1 MSTSDQGTN
10 GPRREPSEGQSR
22 PEKRSAGGDR
32 RGVARSSGS
41 GGGNGGT
48 RPDRG
53 QRTDRGDRPAR
64 SSRDTEGPGGDRPS
78 YRGRDESRGERPDR
92 PAYREG
98 SRTRGDRPAYRGRD
112 ESRGERPARPSYR
125 DGDAS
130 RGERPARAPYRD
142 GDSPRGDR
150 PAYRGRDDS
159 RGERSGFRD
168 GDRRPARTSGP
179 RSGDVRRPDDRGER
193 APDRSGRP
201 LASRERPDADRTSRP
216 PQHARADRPIAPEVP
231 DDVLPTMLDRQARTR
246 LRTLSKDNSDGV
258 ARHLVMAGRLV
269 DTDPELAYAHAQA
282 AVRRAGRV
290 DVVREAA
297 GLTAYHA
304 GHYADALRELRAARR
319 LSGSEEHLAVM
330 ADCERGLGRPDRAL
344 AVAAEPG
351 ATTLPLG
358 SRIELALVVAGARLD
373 LGDPE
378 AALVSL
384 ATADVDR
391 ATGDLADR
399 VAEVRATALEA
410 AGRSGEASELRTA
423 HGLDDTEDEDPVVVF
438 DLDDEDDDA
447 EPRSDVA
454 SEEEVVESR
463 SDVASSDQPDVVP
476 DVEEERS

>member
-1 MSTSDQGTN
+1 M
-10 GPRREPSEGQSR
+10 
-22 PEKRSAGGDR
+22 PE
-32 RGVARSSGS
+32 
-41 GGGNGGT
+41 
-48 RPDRG
+48 
-53 QRTDRGDRPAR
+53 
-64 SSRDTEGPGGDRPS
+64 
-78 YRGRDESRGERPDR
+78 
-92 PAYREG
+92 
-98 SRTRGDRPAYRGRD
+98 
-112 ESRGERPARPSYR
+112 
-125 DGDAS
+125 
-130 RGERPARAPYRD
+130 
-142 GDSPRGDR
+142 
-150 PAYRGRDDS
+150 
-159 RGERSGFRD
+159 
-168 GDRRPARTSGP
+168 
-179 RSGDVRRPDDRGER
+179 
-193 APDRSGRP
+193 
-201 LASRERPDADRTSRP
+201 
-216 PQHARADRPIAPEVP
+216 
-231 DDVLPTMLDRQARTR
+231 DVLPTMLDRQARTR

-351 ATTLPLG
+351 AATLPLA
-358 SRIELALVVAGARLD
+358 SRIELAIVVAGARLD

-410 AGRSGEASELRTA
+410 SGRSAEATEVRTA
-423 HGLDDTEDEDPVVVF
+423 HGLTKAEDEEPVVVF
-438 DLDDEDDDA
+438 DLDDEDD
-447 EPRSDVA
+447 E
-454 SEEEVVESR
+454 SENPAEEVPAEELTEAGEPQAARAAVESDLESATGEPEPTG
-463 SDVASSDQPDVVP
+463 SDDEEDVP
-476 DVEEERS
+476 